1 MAFVCARPDVAMKAL
16 KIKQPI
22 PAEAG
27 FMGIITL
34 EDVMECILQ
43 DHINDEWDVRDRDRA
58 VATLQKWAAN
68 KLKHFIRKKQLK
80 GKLKRQRSSRSSPG
94 MKKSA
99 AAATASISITADGDR
114 TPLLQAG
121 GSHVGSYTDASGSF
135 SSRNGVEIC

>member
-1 MAFVCARPDVAMKAL
+1 MKAL

-22 PAEAG
+22 PSEAG

-68 KLKHFIRKKQLK
+68 KLKDFIRKKTLK
-80 GKLKRQRSSRSSPG
+80 GKLKRQRSSSNAG
-94 MKKSA
+94 VKNSA
-99 AAATASISITADGDR
+99 AVATTASITIDGDS

-121 GSHVGSYTDASGSF
+121 GSHIGSYTDPPSKI
-135 SSRNGVEIC
+135 SRNGDEMC